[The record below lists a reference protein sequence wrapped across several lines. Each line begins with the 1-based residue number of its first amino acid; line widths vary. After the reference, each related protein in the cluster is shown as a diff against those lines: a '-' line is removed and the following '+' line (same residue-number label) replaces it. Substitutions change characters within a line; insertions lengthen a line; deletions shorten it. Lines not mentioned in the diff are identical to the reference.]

1 MKKAFR
7 IVLFC
12 VCLALL
18 LGLTA
23 QAEEAQ
29 GIIILPASALP
40 AADMAP
46 ADPAEVE
53 AILASLPQGAAA
65 RSLIGAEDVLLPCQ
79 LVHTAHG
86 IAAQILLPDGTAAEV
101 SGLVLV
107 KGLGV
112 YVLQPDTGL
121 ALGLIETA
129 EGPRF
134 FSTVTD
140 EALGLSLGQMAAG
153 LDLRIGDAAYHLD
166 ENGLATVLEGGENL
180 PQVPETANVLLVLDD
195 ILPGLTHAW
204 EEQQAPGAHC
214 TRDAQVDVRC
224 PVCGTVGVRTY
235 PAEGHYWGSGKV
247 TQEAT
252 CVSDG
257 QKTYTCRNCGATMTK
272 KIAARGFHNYTT
284 SVVLV
289 APTCS
294 TPGEQVLICADCDS
308 QVTETLAPTD
318 NHQWDE
324 GTVTQEATCGEDG
337 EKLFTCELCG
347 ETKTEIIPA
356 SEGSHAWDAGTV
368 LQPATCGQAGEVSY
382 TCAVCGRTRTE
393 QIPATGDHA
402 WADPQVTKEPTC
414 TEAGVRTTRCTVCGQ
429 TQNTDLP
436 ALGHEP
442 QVVSGKEPTCTQPG
456 FADASVCARC
466 GITLEAQQEIPPT
479 GHQWNDG
486 EATAAA
492 TCAKA
497 GTMTYT
503 CTVCGETK
511 TEELPATGK
520 HTWGQEKVTLEA
532 TCTEAGAKTY
542 TCSVCGLTNSEALPA
557 LGHQLGDTVVL
568 QEATCGKA
576 GQKGKVCTRCG
587 YQEVD
592 AEPIPATGNHSYGSP
607 ALVEPTCT
615 AAGTETKACSVCGTI
630 QTRELPALGHVPEAV
645 AGKEPTC
652 TESGLSEGSVCS
664 RCGAVI
670 TEQSQLPAAGHKW
683 DAGKMTSSPCFSE
696 GETTYTCTVCGTTK
710 TEVIPANDDHTWG
723 EAEVYIEATCGNDGL
738 SRKRCIYCGTYGDQ
752 QVIPA
757 TGNHQWMTITEEQD
771 GQPISIGGM
780 NMTAVAGMRICSVC
794 GEWGGFPDP

>member
-23 QAEEAQ
+23 QAEEAR

-65 RSLIGAEDVLLPCQ
+65 RSLIGAEDVLLPCR

-542 TCSVCGLTNSEALPA
+542 TCSVCGQVKTEALPA
-557 LGHQLGDTVVL
+557 LGHDPVV
-568 QEATCGKA
+568 
-576 GQKGKVCTRCG
+576 
-587 YQEVD
+587 
-592 AEPIPATGNHSYGSP
+592 AE
-607 ALVEPTCT
+607 
-615 AAGTETKACSVCGTI
+615 
-630 QTRELPALGHVPEAV
+630 
-645 AGKEPTC
+645 GKEPTC
-652 TESGLSEGSVCS
+652 TEPGLSEGSVCS

>member
-29 GIIILPASALP
+29 GIIIVPASALP
-40 AADMAP
+40 AADVAP

-53 AILASLPQGAAA
+53 AILASLPQGDAA

-121 ALGLIETA
+121 ALGLIDTA

-166 ENGLATVLEGGENL
+166 ENGLATVLEGEENL

-486 EATAAA
+486 EATAAP

-542 TCSVCGLTNSEALPA
+542 TCSVCGQVKTEALPA
-557 LGHQLGDTVVL
+557 LGHDPVV
-568 QEATCGKA
+568 
-576 GQKGKVCTRCG
+576 
-587 YQEVD
+587 
-592 AEPIPATGNHSYGSP
+592 AE
-607 ALVEPTCT
+607 
-615 AAGTETKACSVCGTI
+615 
-630 QTRELPALGHVPEAV
+630 
-645 AGKEPTC
+645 GKEPTC
-652 TESGLSEGSVCS
+652 TEPGYAAATKCA
-664 RCGAVI
+664 RCGAVL
-670 TEQSQLPAAGHKW
+670 EAQSSIPATGHTW
-683 DAGKMTSSPCFSE
+683 DEGKVATAATCV
-696 GETTYTCTVCGTTK
+696 GTGVKQYTCTVCGQTK
-710 TEVIPANDDHTWG
+710 TE
-723 EAEVYIEATCGNDGL
+723 E
-738 SRKRCIYCGTYGDQ
+738 
-752 QVIPA
+752 IPA
-757 TGNHQWMTITEEQD
+757 TGNHAWNTPTVTQNATCGAEGSQTK
-771 GQPISIGGM
+771 
-780 NMTAVAGMRICSVC
+780 TCSVC
-794 GEWGGFPDP
+794 GATVTESIPATGNHYWMKFDEEGRGYRVYSTEYGNFTEIFMGEPNTEYCYICGALRGDFPDP